1 MFFNKLLPYEIP
13 VMETFIRYK
22 VRQIVSI
29 IFKEY
34 NGYIP
39 RVEAPYLI
47 RYFLQFPSNS
57 QVVDEILVEIS
68 KLESSNDKSK
78 ELLEV
83 EAFEKYLIT
92 ILKTNKYSGYDKETL
107 IEAFRILDNEKN
119 GYLDLHTYYTF
130 LKRYGITFTKEQIEE
145 MESFLLK
152 NDNELLESLG
162 VQNDEVKK
170 HKPTSTRKFYYE
182 SYVRKVLGDN
192 QKHFEELMKEY
203 KAFYDEYQET
213 KKFPEMPNIVN
224 NTLPPVKEEA
234 QQPPAQ
240 AQAQPQQPEANKNEE
255 GKENNE
261 APKEGEEKKEEK
273 KEEEKKEEEKKEED
287 NKENKNKNNIF
298 KF

>member
-130 LKRYGITFTKEQIEE
+130 LKRYGISFTKEQIEE

-240 AQAQPQQPEANKNEE
+240 AQPQQPEANKNEE

-261 APKEGEEKKEEK
+261 AAKEGEEKKEEK
-273 KEEEKKEEEKKEED
+273 KEEEKKEEEKKEEEK
-287 NKENKNKNNIF
+287 KEN
-298 KF
+298 

>member
-13 VMETFIRYK
+13 VMETFIKYK

-47 RYFLQFPSNS
+47 RYFLQFPSQS
-57 QVVDEILVEIS
+57 QVVDEILVEIG
-68 KLESSNDKSK
+68 KKESSNDKSK

-83 EAFEKYLIT
+83 EAFEEYLIS

-119 GYLDLHTYYTF
+119 GYLDLHTYYTY

-152 NDNELLESLG
+152 NDNELLEPLG
-162 VQNDEVKK
+162 VQNDEVIK
-170 HKPTSTRKFYYE
+170 HKPTTTRKFYYE

-203 KAFYDEYQET
+203 KAFFDEYQET
-213 KKFPEMPNIVN
+213 KKFPDMPVIVN
-224 NTLPPVKEEA
+224 PLPAVKEETQNIGGA
-234 QQPPAQ
+234 LQQG
-240 AQAQPQQPEANKNEE
+240 QPQAAPAGD
-255 GKENNE
+255 GKEKDKNQPTEQNQNNE
-261 APKEGEEKKEEK
+261 KPAEGEK
-273 KEEEKKEEEKKEED
+273 KEEEKKDK
-287 NKENKNKNNIF
+287 
-298 KF
+298 

>member
-29 IFKEY
+29 IFKEF

-83 EAFEKYLIT
+83 DAFEKYLIT

-107 IEAFRILDNEKN
+107 IEAFRILDTEKN

-130 LKRYGITFTKEQIEE
+130 LKRYGITFTKDQIAE

-152 NDNELLESLG
+152 NDNELLEGLG
-162 VQNDEVKK
+162 VQNDEVAK
-170 HKPTSTRKFYYE
+170 HKPTTTRKFYYE
-182 SYVRKVLGDN
+182 SYVRKVLDDN
-192 QKHFEELMKEY
+192 QKHFDELMKEY
-203 KAFYDEYQET
+203 KQFYDEYQET
-213 KKFPEMPNIVN
+213 KKFPEMPSIVN
-224 NTLPPVKEEA
+224 NNLQTVKEEGPNT
-234 QQPPAQ
+234 QPPA
-240 AQAQPQQPEANKNEE
+240 PEGGEQK
-255 GKENNE
+255 KE
-261 APKEGEEKKEEK
+261 EEKKEEEKKDDEKKEENKEEEK
-273 KEEEKKEEEKKEED
+273 KEEEKKEEEKK
-287 NKENKNKNNIF
+287 
-298 KF
+298 

>member
-130 LKRYGITFTKEQIEE
+130 LKRYGISFTKEQIEE

-240 AQAQPQQPEANKNEE
+240 AQPQQPEANKNEE

-261 APKEGEEKKEEK
+261 APKGGEEKKEEK
-273 KEEEKKEEEKKEED
+273 KEEEKKEEEKKEEEK
-287 NKENKNKNNIF
+287 KEN
-298 KF
+298 

>member
-47 RYFLQFPSNS
+47 RYFLQFPSQS

-83 EAFEKYLIT
+83 DAFEKYLIT

-107 IEAFRILDNEKN
+107 IEAFRILDSEKN

-130 LKRYGITFTKEQIEE
+130 LKRYGITFTKEQIDE

-162 VQNDEVKK
+162 VQNDEVVK

-192 QKHFEELMKEY
+192 EKHFEELMKEY

-213 KKFPEMPNIVN
+213 KKFPEMPVLVN
-224 NTLPPVKEEA
+224 NLPIQKEEN
-234 QQPPAQ
+234 QKTGEEKVQG
-240 AQAQPQQPEANKNEE
+240 QPQPQAAQSSEGNEKDKKQSE
-255 GKENNE
+255 EQKQNNE
-261 APKEGEEKKEEK
+261 ATAEGDKKTE
-273 KEEEKKEEEKKEED
+273 
-287 NKENKNKNNIF
+287 
-298 KF
+298 

>member
-130 LKRYGITFTKEQIEE
+130 LKRYGISFTKEQIEE

-240 AQAQPQQPEANKNEE
+240 APQPQQPEANKNEE

-287 NKENKNKNNIF
+287 KKEN
-298 KF
+298 

>member
-13 VMETFIRYK
+13 IMETFIKYK

-39 RVEAPYLI
+39 RIEAPYLI
-47 RYFLQFPSNS
+47 RYFLQFPSQS
-57 QVVDEILVEIS
+57 QVVDEILVDIG

-92 ILKTNKYSGYDKETL
+92 ILKSNKYAGYDKETL

-130 LKRYGITFTKEQIEE
+130 LKRYGITFTKEQIAE
-145 MESFLLK
+145 METFLLN

-162 VQNDEVKK
+162 VQNDEVVK
-170 HKPTSTRKFYYE
+170 HKSTTTTRKFYYE

-203 KAFYDEYQET
+203 KVFYDEYQET
-213 KKFPEMPNIVN
+213 KKFPDMPVIVN
-224 NTLPPVKEEA
+224 NLPPVKEENA
-234 QQPPAQ
+234 NAGGDKAQDKGQAQGQQQPAPA
-240 AQAQPQQPEANKNEE
+240 EGNEKDKNKL
-255 GKENNE
+255 
-261 APKEGEEKKEEK
+261 EEKKEGEAPAEGEKKNDEK
-273 KEEEKKEEEKKEED
+273 KEEEKKDK
-287 NKENKNKNNIF
+287 
-298 KF
+298 

>member
-1 MFFNKLLPYEIP
+1 MFFTKLLPYEIP
-13 VMETFIRYK
+13 IMETFIKYK

-47 RYFLQFPSNS
+47 RYFLQFPSNT
-57 QVVDEILVEIS
+57 QVVDEILVEIN
-68 KLESSNDKSK
+68 KLESSNDKAK

-83 EAFEKYLIT
+83 DAFEKYLII
-92 ILKTNKYSGYDKETL
+92 ILKSNKYAGYDKETL
-107 IEAFRILDNEKN
+107 IEAFRILDTEKN

-130 LKRYGITFTKEQIEE
+130 LKRYGTAFTPEQIKDLEQ
-145 MESFLLK
+145 FLLK

-192 QKHFEELMKEY
+192 QRHFEELMKEY

-213 KKFPEMPNIVN
+213 KKFPEMPSIVN
-224 NTLPPVKEEA
+224 NLPPVREEVQPAQPPAETKVEGDAQQKKEEA
-234 QQPPAQ
+234 
-240 AQAQPQQPEANKNEE
+240 
-255 GKENNE
+255 
-261 APKEGEEKKEEK
+261 KEGENKEEK
-273 KEEEKKEEEKKEED
+273 KEEEKKEEEKKEEE
-287 NKENKNKNNIF
+287 KK
-298 KF
+298 

>member
-130 LKRYGITFTKEQIEE
+130 LKRYGISFTKEQIEE

-240 AQAQPQQPEANKNEE
+240 AQPQQPEANKNEE

-261 APKEGEEKKEEK
+261 AQKEGEEKKEEK
-273 KEEEKKEEEKKEED
+273 KEEEKKEEEKKEEEK
-287 NKENKNKNNIF
+287 KEN
-298 KF
+298 

>member
-13 VMETFIRYK
+13 VMETFIKYK

-39 RVEAPYLI
+39 RIEAPYLI
-47 RYFLQFPSNS
+47 RYFLQFPSQS
-57 QVVDEILVEIS
+57 QVVDEILVDIG

-92 ILKTNKYSGYDKETL
+92 ILKTNKYAGYDKETL

-145 MESFLLK
+145 MESFLLL

-162 VQNDEVKK
+162 VQNDEVIK
-170 HKPTSTRKFYYE
+170 HKPTTTRKFYYE

-192 QKHFEELMKEY
+192 EKHFEELMKEY
-203 KAFYDEYQET
+203 RAFYDEYQET
-213 KKFPEMPNIVN
+213 KKFPEMPSLVN
-224 NTLPPVKEEA
+224 NLPPVKEE
-234 QQPPAQ
+234 QNVGGTGDNQ
-240 AQAQPQQPEANKNEE
+240 AQGQQQAAPA
-255 GKENNE
+255 GKENDKDKDK
-261 APKEGEEKKEEK
+261 KEGEQKQNEASAKGEKKAEEK
-273 KEEEKKEEEKKEED
+273 KEEEKK
-287 NKENKNKNNIF
+287 
-298 KF
+298 

>member
-29 IFKEY
+29 IFKDY

-39 RVEAPYLI
+39 RNEAPYLI

-57 QVVDEILVEIS
+57 QVVDEILVEIN
-68 KLESSNDKSK
+68 KLESSNDKAK
-78 ELLEV
+78 ELVEV
-83 EAFEKYLIT
+83 DAFEKYLIT

-107 IEAFRILDNEKN
+107 IEAFRILDNDKN

-130 LKRYGITFTKEQIEE
+130 LKRYGITFTKNQIDE

-152 NDNELLESLG
+152 NDNELLEGLG
-162 VQNDEVKK
+162 VQNDEVAK
-170 HKPTSTRKFYYE
+170 HKPTTTRKFYYE

-213 KKFPEMPNIVN
+213 KKFPEMPSIVN
-224 NTLPPVKEEA
+224 NLPTVKEEA
-234 QQPPAQ
+234 PITQQNQ
-240 AQAQPQQPEANKNEE
+240 AQGQPAEGVKLPEEE
-255 GKENNE
+255 K
-261 APKEGEEKKEEK
+261 KEGEKKEGENKEEEK
-273 KEEEKKEEEKKEED
+273 KEEEKKEEEKKEEE
-287 NKENKNKNNIF
+287 KK
-298 KF
+298 

>member
-29 IFKEY
+29 IFKEF

-130 LKRYGITFTKEQIEE
+130 LKRYGISFTKEQIEE

-273 KEEEKKEEEKKEED
+273 KEEEKKEEKKEEEKKE
-287 NKENKNKNNIF
+287 N
-298 KF
+298 

>member
-1 MFFNKLLPYEIP
+1 MFFNKLLPFEIP

-47 RYFLQFPSNS
+47 RYFLQFPSQS
-57 QVVDEILVEIS
+57 QVVDEILVEIA

-92 ILKTNKYSGYDKETL
+92 ILKTNKYSGYDRETL

-130 LKRYGITFTKEQIEE
+130 LKRYGITFTKEQIDE

-162 VQNDEVKK
+162 VQNDEVTK

-203 KAFYDEYQET
+203 KVFYDEYQET
-213 KKFPEMPNIVN
+213 KKFPEMPAIVSN
-224 NTLPPVKEEA
+224 NPLPPVKEEI
-234 QQPPAQ
+234 PQ
-240 AQAQPQQPEANKNEE
+240 AQAAPTQ
-255 GKENNE
+255 
-261 APKEGEEKKEEK
+261 APKQEEKDK
-273 KEEEKKEEEKKEED
+273 KEGGEGVGEKKEED
-287 NKENKNKNNIF
+287 KKEEKREEEKKGN
-298 KF
+298 

>member
-13 VMETFIRYK
+13 VMETFIKYK

-47 RYFLQFPSNS
+47 RYFLQFPSQS
-57 QVVDEILVEIS
+57 QVVDEILVDIN
-68 KLESSNDKSK
+68 KLESSTDKSK

-92 ILKTNKYSGYDKETL
+92 ILKTNKYAGYDKETL
-107 IEAFRILDNEKN
+107 IEAFRILDSEKN

-152 NDNELLESLG
+152 NDNELLQSLG
-162 VQNDEVKK
+162 VQNDEVRK

-203 KAFYDEYQET
+203 KAFYDEYEET
-213 KKFPEMPNIVN
+213 KKFPDMPVIVN
-224 NTLPPVKEEA
+224 NLPVVKEENPNA
-234 QQPPAQ
+234 PSGQQPQTATAEKKDESQGQKP
-240 AQAQPQQPEANKNEE
+240 K
-255 GKENNE
+255 E
-261 APKEGEEKKEEK
+261 APAEDKKAEEKKEGEK
-273 KEEEKKEEEKKEED
+273 KEEEKKEEKK
-287 NKENKNKNNIF
+287 
-298 KF
+298 

>member
-47 RYFLQFPSNS
+47 RYFLQFPSQS

-83 EAFEKYLIT
+83 DAFEKYLIT

-107 IEAFRILDNEKN
+107 IEAFRILYSEKN

-130 LKRYGITFTKEQIEE
+130 LKRYGITFTKEQIDE

-162 VQNDEVKK
+162 VQNDEVVK

-192 QKHFEELMKEY
+192 EKHFEELMKEY

-213 KKFPEMPNIVN
+213 KKFPEMPSIVN
-224 NTLPPVKEEA
+224 NNLPPVKEEA
-234 QQPPAQ
+234 QTNPQAAAPAQ
-240 AQAQPQQPEANKNEE
+240 GGGANK
-255 GKENNE
+255 
-261 APKEGEEKKEEK
+261 PEEKKEGEEK
-273 KEEEKKEEEKKEED
+273 KEEEKKEGEEKKEEE
-287 NKENKNKNNIF
+287 KK
-298 KF
+298 

>member
-130 LKRYGITFTKEQIEE
+130 LKRYGISFTKEQIEE

-240 AQAQPQQPEANKNEE
+240 APQPQQPEANKNEE

-273 KEEEKKEEEKKEED
+273 KEEEKKEEEKKE
-287 NKENKNKNNIF
+287 
-298 KF
+298 

>member
-130 LKRYGITFTKEQIEE
+130 LKRYGISFTKEQIEE

-240 AQAQPQQPEANKNEE
+240 AQPQQPEANKNEE

-261 APKEGEEKKEEK
+261 AQKEGEEKKEEK

-287 NKENKNKNNIF
+287 KKEN
-298 KF
+298 

>member
-29 IFKEY
+29 IFKEF

-83 EAFEKYLIT
+83 DAFEKYLIT

-107 IEAFRILDNEKN
+107 IEAFRILDSEKN

-130 LKRYGITFTKEQIEE
+130 LKRYGITFTKDQIAE

-152 NDNELLESLG
+152 NDNELLEGLG
-162 VQNDEVKK
+162 VQNDEVAK
-170 HKPTSTRKFYYE
+170 HKPTTTRKFYYE
-182 SYVRKVLGDN
+182 SYVRKVLDDN
-192 QKHFEELMKEY
+192 QKHFDELMKEY
-203 KAFYDEYQET
+203 KQFYDEYQET
-213 KKFPEMPNIVN
+213 KKFPEMPSIVN
-224 NTLPPVKEEA
+224 NNLQTVKEEGPNT
-234 QQPPAQ
+234 QPPV
-240 AQAQPQQPEANKNEE
+240 PEGGEQK
-255 GKENNE
+255 KD
-261 APKEGEEKKEEK
+261 EEKKEEEKKDEENKEQNKVEEK
-273 KEEEKKEEEKKEED
+273 KEEEKKEEERK
-287 NKENKNKNNIF
+287 
-298 KF
+298 

>member
-29 IFKEY
+29 LFKEY

-47 RYFLQFPSNS
+47 RYFLQFPSQS

-83 EAFEKYLIT
+83 DAFEKYLIT

-107 IEAFRILDNEKN
+107 IEAFRILDTEKN

-130 LKRYGITFTKEQIEE
+130 LKRYGITFTKEQIDE

-152 NDNELLESLG
+152 NDNELLEGLG
-162 VQNDEVKK
+162 VQNDEVAK
-170 HKPTSTRKFYYE
+170 HKPTTTRKFYYE

-192 QKHFEELMKEY
+192 QKHFDELMREY

-213 KKFPEMPNIVN
+213 KKFPEMPSIVN
-224 NTLPPVKEEA
+224 NLPPVKEEVTG
-234 QQPPAQ
+234 QQLPAQ
-240 AQAQPQQPEANKNEE
+240 APVPEGEK
-255 GKENNE
+255 KD
-261 APKEGEEKKEEK
+261 EEKKEDEKKEEEK
-273 KEEEKKEEEKKEED
+273 KEEEKKEEEKKEEEK
-287 NKENKNKNNIF
+287 KEEEKK
-298 KF
+298 

>member
-234 QQPPAQ
+234 QQLP

-287 NKENKNKNNIF
+287 KKEN
-298 KF
+298 

>member
-130 LKRYGITFTKEQIEE
+130 LKRYGISFTKEQIEE

-224 NTLPPVKEEA
+224 NTLPPVKEET
-234 QQPPAQ
+234 QQQPAQ

-287 NKENKNKNNIF
+287 KKEN
-298 KF
+298 

>member
-29 IFKEY
+29 IFKEF

-83 EAFEKYLIT
+83 DAFEKYLIT

-107 IEAFRILDNEKN
+107 IEAFRILDSEKN

-130 LKRYGITFTKEQIEE
+130 LKRYGITFTKDQIAE

-152 NDNELLESLG
+152 NDNELLEGLG
-162 VQNDEVKK
+162 VQNDEVAK
-170 HKPTSTRKFYYE
+170 HKPTTTRKFYYE
-182 SYVRKVLGDN
+182 SYVRKVLDDN
-192 QKHFEELMKEY
+192 QKHFDELMKEY
-203 KAFYDEYQET
+203 KQFYDEYQET
-213 KKFPEMPNIVN
+213 KKFPEMPSIVN
-224 NTLPPVKEEA
+224 NNLQTVKEEGPNT
-234 QQPPAQ
+234 QPPAS
-240 AQAQPQQPEANKNEE
+240 E
-255 GKENNE
+255 GGEQKKE
-261 APKEGEEKKEEK
+261 EEKKEEEKKDDEKKEENKEEEK
-273 KEEEKKEEEKKEED
+273 KEEEKKEEEKK
-287 NKENKNKNNIF
+287 
-298 KF
+298 

>member
-29 IFKEY
+29 IFKEF

-83 EAFEKYLIT
+83 DAFEKYLIT

-107 IEAFRILDNEKN
+107 IEAFRILDTEKN

-130 LKRYGITFTKEQIEE
+130 LKRYGITFTKDQIAE

-152 NDNELLESLG
+152 NDNELLEGLG
-162 VQNDEVKK
+162 VQNDEVAK
-170 HKPTSTRKFYYE
+170 HKPTTTRKFYYE
-182 SYVRKVLGDN
+182 SYVRKVLDDN
-192 QKHFEELMKEY
+192 QKHFDELMKEY
-203 KAFYDEYQET
+203 KQFYDEYQET
-213 KKFPEMPNIVN
+213 KKFPEMPSIVN
-224 NTLPPVKEEA
+224 NNLQTVKEEGPNT
-234 QQPPAQ
+234 QPPV
-240 AQAQPQQPEANKNEE
+240 PE
-255 GKENNE
+255 G
-261 APKEGEEKKEEK
+261 GEQK
-273 KEEEKKEEEKKEED
+273 KEEEKKEEEKKDEEKKEQ
-287 NKENKNKNNIF
+287 NKEEEKK
-298 KF
+298 KEEKKEEEKK

>member
-130 LKRYGITFTKEQIEE
+130 LKRYGISFTKEQIEE

-240 AQAQPQQPEANKNEE
+240 AQAQQPEANKNEE

-287 NKENKNKNNIF
+287 KKEN
-298 KF
+298 

>member
-29 IFKEY
+29 IFKEF

-83 EAFEKYLIT
+83 DAFEKYLIT

-107 IEAFRILDNEKN
+107 IEAFRILDSEKN

-130 LKRYGITFTKEQIEE
+130 LKRYGITFTKDQIAE

-152 NDNELLESLG
+152 NDNELLEGLG
-162 VQNDEVKK
+162 VQNDEVAK
-170 HKPTSTRKFYYE
+170 HKPTTTRKFYYE
-182 SYVRKVLGDN
+182 SYVRKVLDDN
-192 QKHFEELMKEY
+192 QKHFDELMKEY
-203 KAFYDEYQET
+203 KQFYDEYQET
-213 KKFPEMPNIVN
+213 KKFPEMPSIVN
-224 NTLPPVKEEA
+224 NNLQTVKEEGPNT
-234 QQPPAQ
+234 QPPA
-240 AQAQPQQPEANKNEE
+240 PEGGEQK
-255 GKENNE
+255 KE
-261 APKEGEEKKEEK
+261 EEKKEEEKKDDEKKEENKEEEK
-273 KEEEKKEEEKKEED
+273 KEEEKKEEEKK
-287 NKENKNKNNIF
+287 
-298 KF
+298 

>member
-29 IFKEY
+29 IFKEF

-83 EAFEKYLIT
+83 DAFEKYLIT

-107 IEAFRILDNEKN
+107 IEAFRILDSEKN

-130 LKRYGITFTKEQIEE
+130 LKRYGITFTKDQIAE

-152 NDNELLESLG
+152 NDNELLEGLG
-162 VQNDEVKK
+162 VQNDEVAK
-170 HKPTSTRKFYYE
+170 HKPTTTRKFYYE
-182 SYVRKVLGDN
+182 SYVRKVLDDN
-192 QKHFEELMKEY
+192 QKHFDELMKEY
-203 KAFYDEYQET
+203 KQFYNEYQET
-213 KKFPEMPNIVN
+213 KKFPEMPSIVN
-224 NTLPPVKEEA
+224 NNLQTVKEEGPNT
-234 QQPPAQ
+234 QPPA
-240 AQAQPQQPEANKNEE
+240 PEGGEQK
-255 GKENNE
+255 KE
-261 APKEGEEKKEEK
+261 EEKKEEEK
-273 KEEEKKEEEKKEED
+273 KDDEKKEENKEEEKKEEEKKEEEE
-287 NKENKNKNNIF
+287 KK
-298 KF
+298 

>member
-130 LKRYGITFTKEQIEE
+130 LKRYGISFTKEQIEE

-273 KEEEKKEEEKKEED
+273 KEEEKKEEEKKKED
-287 NKENKNKNNIF
+287 KKEN
-298 KF
+298 

>member
-130 LKRYGITFTKEQIEE
+130 LKRYGISFTKEQIEE

-240 AQAQPQQPEANKNEE
+240 AQAQQPEANKNEE

-273 KEEEKKEEEKKEED
+273 KEEEKKEEEKKEEEK
-287 NKENKNKNNIF
+287 KEN
-298 KF
+298 

>member
-240 AQAQPQQPEANKNEE
+240 AQSQQPEANKNEE

-273 KEEEKKEEEKKEED
+273 KEEEKKEEEKKEEEK
-287 NKENKNKNNIF
+287 KEN
-298 KF
+298 

>member
-13 VMETFIRYK
+13 VMETFIKYK

-39 RVEAPYLI
+39 RIEAPYLI
-47 RYFLQFPSNS
+47 RYFLQFPSQS
-57 QVVDEILVEIS
+57 QVVDEILVDIG

-92 ILKTNKYSGYDKETL
+92 ILKTNKYAGYDKETL

-162 VQNDEVKK
+162 VQNDEAIK
-170 HKPTSTRKFYYE
+170 HKPTTTRKFFYE

-192 QKHFEELMKEY
+192 EKHFEELMKEY
-203 KAFYDEYQET
+203 KEFYDEYQET
-213 KKFPEMPNIVN
+213 KKFPEMPSIVN
-224 NTLPPVKEEA
+224 NLPVVKEEN
-234 QQPPAQ
+234 QNSGGEKSQGLGQPKAAPA
-240 AQAQPQQPEANKNEE
+240 E
-255 GKENNE
+255 GGEDKKQDREKKVNE
-261 APKEGEEKKEEK
+261 APIEGEKKDEEKKE
-273 KEEEKKEEEKKEED
+273 
-287 NKENKNKNNIF
+287 NK
-298 KF
+298 

>member
-13 VMETFIRYK
+13 VMETFIKYK

-29 IFKEY
+29 IFKEF
-34 NGYIP
+34 NGYIQ

-47 RYFLQFPSNS
+47 RYFLQFPSQS
-57 QVVDEILVEIS
+57 QVVDEILVDIG

-78 ELLEV
+78 EFLEV
-83 EAFEKYLIT
+83 EAFEKYLIS

-145 MESFLLK
+145 MESFLLL

-162 VQNDEVKK
+162 VQNDEVIK
-170 HKPTSTRKFYYE
+170 HKPTTTRKFYYE

-192 QKHFEELMKEY
+192 EKHFEELMKEY
-203 KAFYDEYQET
+203 RAFYDEYQET
-213 KKFPEMPNIVN
+213 KKFPEMPSLVN
-224 NTLPPVKEEA
+224 NLPPVKEE
-234 QQPPAQ
+234 QNVGGTGDNQ
-240 AQAQPQQPEANKNEE
+240 AQGQQQAAPA
-255 GKENNE
+255 GKENDKDKDK
-261 APKEGEEKKEEK
+261 KEGEQKQNKTSAKGEKKAEEK
-273 KEEEKKEEEKKEED
+273 KEEEKK
-287 NKENKNKNNIF
+287 
-298 KF
+298 

>member
-29 IFKEY
+29 IFKEF

-83 EAFEKYLIT
+83 DAFEKYLIT

-107 IEAFRILDNEKN
+107 IEAFRILDSEKN

-130 LKRYGITFTKEQIEE
+130 LKRYGITFTKDQIAE

-152 NDNELLESLG
+152 NDNELLEGLG
-162 VQNDEVKK
+162 VQNDEVAK
-170 HKPTSTRKFYYE
+170 HKPTTTRKFYYE
-182 SYVRKVLGDN
+182 SYVRKVLDDN
-192 QKHFEELMKEY
+192 QKHFDELMKEY
-203 KAFYDEYQET
+203 KQFYDEYQET
-213 KKFPEMPNIVN
+213 KKFPEMPSIVN
-224 NTLPPVKEEA
+224 NNLQTVKEEGPNT
-234 QQPPAQ
+234 QPPA
-240 AQAQPQQPEANKNEE
+240 PEGGEQK
-255 GKENNE
+255 KE
-261 APKEGEEKKEEK
+261 EEKKEEEKKDEEKKEQNKEEEEEEK
-273 KEEEKKEEEKKEED
+273 KEEEKKEEEKK
-287 NKENKNKNNIF
+287 
-298 KF
+298 

>member
-130 LKRYGITFTKEQIEE
+130 LKRYGISFTKEQIEE

-224 NTLPPVKEEA
+224 NTLPPVKEEG

-240 AQAQPQQPEANKNEE
+240 APQPQQPEANKNEE

-273 KEEEKKEEEKKEED
+273 KEEEKKEEEKKKED
-287 NKENKNKNNIF
+287 KKENKIKNNIF